1 MKLEYQNCLIEDVK
15 FSDTTKVENKTLF
28 INKDEMIDFLKDVDF
43 VTEISI
49 DLAKPG
55 EKLGLF
61 QLKIVLNLDLELVER
76 ISSQVSQVKS
86 NNLETESLKL

>member
-55 EKLGLF
+55 VIELRRT
-61 QLKIVLNLDLELVER
+61 LNHCFSE
-76 ISSQVSQVKS
+76 ICTS
-86 NNLETESLKL
+86 

>member
-55 EKLGLF
+55 EKT
-61 QLKIVLNLDLELVER
+61 R
-76 ISSQVSQVKS
+76 IIPVKDCI
-86 NNLETESLKL
+86 EPRFRV